1 MSNTVFQTY
10 PSNIIHDIYVRNSV
24 GDFFNIIISEMANGT
39 CNVDVIFRRSQ
50 HNTSSINNFNNQK
63 TYTGAFDTAIEFIKS
78 RFNGTITDID
88 NPCNTP
94 FISKTDQDEILI
106 SKGINVTVTVNG
118 K

>member
-10 PSNIIHDIYVRNSV
+10 PSNIIHDIYVHNSV
-24 GDFFNIIISEMANGT
+24 GDFFNITISEINNSKYEVDITHRNVKQQISSNCNLGYYPSAKDAFDAAIDIISKLGK
-39 CNVDVIFRRSQ
+39 I
-50 HNTSSINNFNNQK
+50 SS
-63 TYTGAFDTAIEFIKS
+63 
-78 RFNGTITDID
+78 ID

-94 FISKTDQDEILI
+94 FISKTDQDQILI